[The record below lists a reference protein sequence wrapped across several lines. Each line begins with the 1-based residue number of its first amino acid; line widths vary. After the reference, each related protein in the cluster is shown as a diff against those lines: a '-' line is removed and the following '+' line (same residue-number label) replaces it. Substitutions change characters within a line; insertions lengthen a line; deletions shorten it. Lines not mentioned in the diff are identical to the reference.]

1 MGEKEPVDKKRK
13 LGIHLER
20 KEEGARTKDRGWG
33 P

>member
-1 MGEKEPVDKKRK
+1 MGEKEPVDKKK
-13 LGIHLER
+13 LSIRLER